1 MNLQTHSASNTQ
13 SSKAP
18 AILQTASLLAFVQY
32 AAHGSL
38 FLLSITAHP
47 SPIAAIAASS
57 HHSYWDFYVGYGLLA
72 ILSGVI
78 EAVLLWQV
86 ALLAKNDAARVRPIV
101 VLFIF
106 ANLAHAGL
114 VWRDSLRMRGRTARD
129 AELPLPRLS
138 TIHRQSF
145 FSGCRRA
152 LYRVQTDTRRAPLPF
167 SFQRNGRS

>member
-72 ILSGVI
+72 ILSGVV
-78 EAVLLWQV
+78 EAVLIWQV
-86 ALLAKNDAARVRPIV
+86 ALLAKNNAARVMPIV

-114 VWRDSLRMRGRTARD
+114 VWIYFSLIAPVAFDLLIAACLG
-129 AELPLPRLS
+129 LPLFRRSRERSSWKRLYES
-138 TIHRQSF
+138 KCNES
-145 FSGCRRA
+145 S
-152 LYRVQTDTRRAPLPF
+152 V
-167 SFQRNGRS
+167 S

>member
-1 MNLQTHSASNTQ
+1 MNLQTRSASNTQ

-114 VWRDSLRMRGRTARD
+114 VWIYFSLIAPVAFDLLIASLLGFAFVS
-129 AELPLPRLS
+129 AKPGKVELEA
-138 TIHRQSF
+138 I
-145 FSGCRRA
+145 
-152 LYRVQTDTRRAPLPF
+152 V
-167 SFQRNGRS
+167 

>member
-72 ILSGVI
+72 
-78 EAVLLWQV
+78 
-86 ALLAKNDAARVRPIV
+86 KDNAARVRPIV

-114 VWRDSLRMRGRTARD
+114 VWIYFSLIAPVAFDLLIASLLGFAFVS
-129 AELPLPRLS
+129 AKPGKVELEA
-138 TIHRQSF
+138 I
-145 FSGCRRA
+145 
-152 LYRVQTDTRRAPLPF
+152 V
-167 SFQRNGRS
+167 